1 MPLSTILGPVRIDG
15 DFVVLVPHITALS
28 NGSFAVTYLDVAGQQ
43 RDLAGVRRAR

>member
-28 NGSFAVTYLDVAGQQ
+28 NGRFAVTTA
-43 RDLAGVRRAR
+43 